1 MMGVEHS
8 CGASGASCAG
18 AKLLWY
24 AKVQNRAQ
32 NENENKQLKVDENIE
47 YEESHNYYGFV

>member
-8 CGASGASCAG
+8 WGASGGSCAG

-24 AKVQNRAQ
+24 AKVQNGAQ
-32 NENENKQLKVDENIE
+32 NENENKQLEDTNI
-47 YEESHNYYGFV
+47 YNITQT